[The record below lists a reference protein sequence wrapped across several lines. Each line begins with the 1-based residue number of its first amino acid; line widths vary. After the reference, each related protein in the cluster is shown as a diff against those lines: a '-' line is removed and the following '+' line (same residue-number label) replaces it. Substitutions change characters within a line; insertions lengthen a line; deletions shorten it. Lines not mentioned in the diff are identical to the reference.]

1 MAANVNITAADAQ
14 RWLKSA
20 MAEVTVLKDA
30 LRDRGAKFF
39 SRPLGMAGFVVFAA
53 YYYVYLPPLS
63 TAKRVS
69 DELATAKATSQYA
82 EEFQNLQSRLSGL
95 YTKLPRTQDPQGWI
109 LNEVRKTLR
118 EESIVPLSI
127 SPPNDTVKGEYRFI
141 TIEVRCQGNYP
152 QIASW
157 ISRLERNPA
166 LLFVRDLTLRKDA
179 DPIGS
184 NTVDVAITTVVP
196 LGGVE

>member
-1 MAANVNITAADAQ
+1 MAVNITAADGQ
-14 RWLKSA
+14 RLLKGAVAELTALREA
-20 MAEVTVLKDA
+20 M
-30 LRDRGAKFF
+30 RDRGAKFF
-39 SRPLGMAGFVVFAA
+39 SRPLAMAGVAVFAA

-63 TAKRVS
+63 KAKQVS
-69 DELATAKATSQYA
+69 DELATARATSQYA
-82 EEFQNLQSRLSGL
+82 EEYQNLQARLSGL

-166 LLFVRDLTLRKDA
+166 LLFVRDLGLRKDA

-196 LGGVE
+196 VGGAE

>member
-1 MAANVNITAADAQ
+1 MAANITAADAQ
-14 RWLKSA
+14 RLAKSA
-20 MAEVTVLKDA
+20 LAEVTVLREA

-39 SRPLGMAGFVVFAA
+39 GRPLGMAAAIAFAA
-53 YYYVYLPPLS
+53 YYYIYLPPL
-63 TAKRVS
+63 TNAKKVS

-82 EEFQNLQSRLSGL
+82 EEYQNLQSRLSGL

-127 SPPNDTVKGEYRFI
+127 SPPNDLVKGEYRFI

-196 LGGVE
+196 MGGVE